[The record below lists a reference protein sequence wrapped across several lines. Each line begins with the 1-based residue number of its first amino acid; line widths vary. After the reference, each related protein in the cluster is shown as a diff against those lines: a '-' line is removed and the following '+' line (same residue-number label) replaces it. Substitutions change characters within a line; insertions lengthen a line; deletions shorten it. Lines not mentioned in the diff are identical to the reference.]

1 VICTLQR
8 LTSPFR
14 GLSMRPLALLA
25 TLAASPLCAG
35 AQEAATAP
43 HHTGLVWLDWLII
56 FIYCASTIYL
66 GWYFSRRQNTMSEYF
81 VGSGAMNPFLIGVS
95 LFATLLSTIT
105 YLSIP
110 GEVAGK
116 GPMYI
121 TTLLA
126 LPFVFLVVAF
136 VLLPV
141 YMRHRVTSAYE
152 LLEAKLGLSVRLLG
166 VAQFLALRLVWMSLL
181 IYLMAKAMSK
191 MMDLDESAIP
201 WIVLVIGFVSVTY
214 TALGGLRAVVITDLI
229 QTTLMFG
236 GAILVIVMISFDMGG
251 FGWFPTTWQ
260 PHWDTQPLYSF
271 DPSTRLT
278 VLGTFFNILIWY
290 VCTAGGDQLSVQRFM
305 ATKDVKAARK
315 AYAIQLCAATSI
327 TCVLFLVGFAIM
339 GYFRDHPEFLP
350 VGYDLKANADDLYP
364 RFISHHLPI
373 GISGLVISAMF
384 AAAMSSVDSGVNS
397 ITAVVMTDL
406 MDRFGVKPKTERG
419 HVIAASILAFAIG
432 GLVMIGSAF
441 VGQIEGNITE
451 VCSKTA
457 NLLTTPI
464 FGLFFFAL
472 FVKRANAPGV
482 WVGWAFGLA
491 AAVLTAFSGE
501 IFGVDPVTGN
511 QPISFE
517 WIPLISIVIN
527 IVTGYI
533 ACLIFGSFTKSTSLP
548 A

>member
-1 VICTLQR
+1 
-8 LTSPFR
+8 
-14 GLSMRPLALLA
+14 
-25 TLAASPLCAG
+25 
-35 AQEAATAP
+35 
-43 HHTGLVWLDWLII
+43 
-56 FIYCASTIYL
+56 
-66 GWYFSRRQNTMSEYF
+66 MSEYF

-121 TTLLA
+121 MTLLA
-126 LPFVFLVVAF
+126 LPFVFPMVAY

-141 YMRHRVTSAYE
+141 YMKTRVTSAYE
-152 LLEAKLGLSVRLLG
+152 LLETRLGLSIRLIG

-214 TALGGLRAVVITDLI
+214 TALGGLRAVVITDLV
-229 QTTLMFG
+229 QTMLMFG
-236 GAILVIVMISFDMGG
+236 GAILVVIMISIDMGG
-251 FGWFPTTWQ
+251 FSWFPTTWQ
-260 PHWDTQPLYSF
+260 PHWDVQPLYSF

-278 VLGTFFNILIWY
+278 VLGTFFNIWIWY

-305 ATKDVKAARK
+305 ATKDVKAARR
-315 AYAIQLCAATSI
+315 AYAIQLCASTAI
-327 TCVLFLVGFAIM
+327 TLILFLVGFAVM
-339 GYFRDHPEFLP
+339 GYFNHHPEFLP
-350 VGYDLKANADDLYP
+350 AGYDLKVNADDLYP
-364 RFISHHLPI
+364 RFISHHLPM

-406 MDRFGVKPKTERG
+406 MDRFGKKPTTEKG
-419 HVIAASILAFAIG
+419 HVRAATILAFTIG

-441 VGQIEGNITE
+441 VGNIEGNITE

-457 NLLTTPI
+457 NLLVTPI

-472 FVKRANAPGV
+472 FVKCANAPGV
-482 WVGWAFGLA
+482 WVGWFFGTA

-501 IFGVDPVTGN
+501 IFGWDPITGN
-511 QPISFE
+511 PPISFE
-517 WIPLISIVIN
+517 WIPLISITIN
-527 IVTGYI
+527 LVTGYI
-533 ACLIFGSFTKSTSLP
+533 ACIIFASFTKPTTAP

>member
-1 VICTLQR
+1 
-8 LTSPFR
+8 
-14 GLSMRPLALLA
+14 MRPLALLA

>member
-1 VICTLQR
+1 MTCTLQR
-8 LTSPFR
+8 LTSPFC
-14 GLSMRPLALLA
+14 GLSIRPLALLA
-25 TLAASPLCAG
+25 ALAAAPFAT
-35 AQEAATAP
+35 AQEASPVLP
-43 HHTGLVWLDWLII
+43 HEVGLVWLDWLII
-56 FIYCASTIYL
+56 FVYCASTIYL
-66 GWYFSRRQNTMSEYF
+66 GWYFSRTQNTMSEYF

-121 TTLLA
+121 MTLLA
-126 LPFVFLVVAF
+126 LPFVFPMVAY

-141 YMRHRVTSAYE
+141 YMKTRVTSAYE
-152 LLEAKLGLSVRLLG
+152 LLETRLGLSIRLLG
-166 VAQFLALRLVWMSLL
+166 VVQFLALRLVWMSLL

-214 TALGGLRAVVITDLI
+214 TAMGGLRAVVITDLV
-229 QTTLMFG
+229 QTMLMFG
-236 GAILVIVMISFDMGG
+236 GAILVVIMISIDMKG
-251 FGWFPTTWQ
+251 FSWFPTSWQ
-260 PHWDTQPLYSF
+260 SHWDVQPLYSF

-278 VLGTFFNILIWY
+278 VLGTFFNIWIWY

-315 AYAIQLCAATSI
+315 AYAIQLCASTAI
-327 TCVLFLVGFAIM
+327 TLILFLVGFAVM
-339 GYFRDHPEFLP
+339 GYFNHHPEFLP
-350 VGYDLKANADDLYP
+350 AGYDLKANADDLYP
-364 RFISHHLPI
+364 RFISHHLPM

-406 MDRFGVKPKTERG
+406 MDRFGKKPTTEKG
-419 HVIAASILAFAIG
+419 HVRAATLLAFTIG

-441 VGQIEGNITE
+441 VGSIEGNITE

-457 NLLTTPI
+457 NLLVTPI

-482 WVGWAFGLA
+482 WVGWIFGTT

-501 IFGVDPVTGN
+501 IFGRDPISGN
-511 QPISFE
+511 PPISFE
-517 WIPLISIVIN
+517 WIPLISVIAN
-527 IVTGYI
+527 LIAGYT
-533 ACLIFGSFTKSTSLP
+533 ACILFANFTKPTTAST
-548 A
+548 